1 MSPTFA
7 SLKIRNYRIYASGSI
22 VSNIGTWMGR
32 VGQDW
37 LVLTILTNHSA
48 TALGTVTGLQ
58 FLPFLILAPFTGMIA
73 DRFPKRR
80 ILFVS
85 QSGLALS
92 ALVLAALTLTGTVQL
107 WHVYAVAFFQGVATA
122 IDNPA
127 RQTFVSEMVPR
138 EYLTNA
144 VGLNSASFNMGRLI
158 GPGIAGL
165 VIAWVGTG
173 VALLVNGLS
182 FFFVIL
188 SLASM
193 RATELMPT
201 ERVRGKGQIRQGFAY
216 VRSRPDLMLVMFL
229 VFMLGTF
236 GMNFQITMA
245 LMATKV
251 FNKGATEYGLLGS
264 ILAIGSLAA
273 ALLSARRKNP
283 RLRVLLVALSG
294 FVVSTFLAAIAPT
307 YDLFALAL
315 IPVGLCALTTMTTA
329 NAMVQ
334 LSVDAQMRGR
344 VMALYMAILMGGTPI
359 GSPFIGWLGD
369 HAGPRWTIG
378 VGTIAVALALVITA
392 VLLTRRDK
400 VRVSYRSA
408 RRPRFQ
414 VTSRTTSQDGQP
426 SIPAPEAAR

>member
-92 ALVLAALTLTGTVQL
+92 ALALAALTLTGNVQL
-107 WHVYAVAFFQGVATA
+107 WQVYAVAFFQGVATA

-138 EYLTNA
+138 EYLSNA

-188 SLASM
+188 SLATM
-193 RATELMPT
+193 RSTELMPT

-236 GMNFQITMA
+236 GMNFQITTA

-251 FNKGATEYGLLGS
+251 FDKGATEYGLLGS

-307 YDLFALAL
+307 YDLFAISL

-378 VGTIAVALALVITA
+378 VGTIAVTLALVVTA
-392 VLLTRRDK
+392 VLLTRRDN
-400 VRVSYRSA
+400 VRVSYQSA

-414 VTSRTTSQDGQP
+414 VTSTVSSRSGQP
-426 SIPAPEAAR
+426 SVPAPEAAR

>member
-22 VSNIGTWMGR
+22 VSNVGTWMGR

-37 LVLTILTNHSA
+37 LVLTVLTNHSA

-80 ILFVS
+80 ILFIS
-85 QSGLALS
+85 QTALALS
-92 ALVLAALTLTGTVQL
+92 ALTLAILTLTGNVQL

-158 GPGIAGL
+158 GPGLAGL

-236 GMNFQITMA
+236 GMNFQITTA

-251 FNKGATEYGLLGS
+251 FDKGATEYGLLGS

-283 RLRVLLVALSG
+283 RLRVLLIALAG
-294 FVVSTFLAAIAPT
+294 FVASTLLAAIAPT

-378 VGTIAVALALVITA
+378 VGTVAVALALVVTA
-392 VLLTRRDK
+392 VLLTRRDN
-400 VRVSYRSA
+400 VRVSYQSS
-408 RRPRFQ
+408 RRPRFR
-414 VTSRTTSQDGQP
+414 VTSRVSDQAGQP
-426 SIPAPEAAR
+426 SVPAPEAAR